1 MSLARIRSIEGKKAL
16 VTGADGGIGFE
27 FCRELGRRGCD
38 IIGVSNRGEALRDAM
53 ERIRKESGVETTA
66 IEADLAREGAAAELL
81 DTLSGKGLEPDI
93 LINNAGIFSFRPVTE
108 LSQRQLDIY
117 VDLHV
122 RSMMELTRLAAIG
135 MRERGEGMILNMSSM
150 SCWTPMPGIALYSAT
165 KAFIRAFSRAMH
177 YELRDDNVSVTVAC
191 PGGIATDL
199 FGLPPHLKKL
209 AVALGAIALP
219 DRFARKAVGRMMRR
233 RMQYVNGLINRVAIV
248 FVGILPTRVR
258 MMIKHLMLDR
268 GIRVN

>member
-1 MSLARIRSIEGKKAL
+1 MALKRIHSIKGKNAV

-27 FCRELGRRGCD
+27 FCRELGRLGCNV
-38 IIGVSNRGEALRDAM
+38 IGVSNRGAQLREAM
-53 ERIRKESGVETTA
+53 QRIKEEFGVKTTA
-66 IEADLAREGAAAELL
+66 IEADLAHEGAAESLMQALHQMRQ
-81 DTLSGKGLEPDI
+81 EPDI

-122 RSMMELTRLAAIG
+122 RSVMELSRLAAIS
-135 MRERGEGMILNMSSM
+135 MKERGEGMILNMSSM

-165 KAFIRAFSRAMH
+165 KAFIRAYSRALH

-199 FGLPPHLKKL
+199 FGLPANLKKL
-209 AVALGAIALP
+209 AVAIGAIALP
-219 DRFARKAVGRMMRR
+219 DRFVHKAIGKMMKRR
-233 RMQYVNGLINRVAIV
+233 AQYVNGLINRLAIF
-248 FVGILPTRVR
+248 FVGITPRSVR
-258 MMIKHLMLDR
+258 MLIKHLMLDR